1 MMIVY
6 DKLPKLIK
14 EMGLENIK
22 SHLINNAIR
31 NIDEMEQE
39 LINKDI
45 KQMKIIANST
55 VDYMEAVTGNK
66 YGPQVFDNTEYLNK
80 LEKYHLVIKLAL
92 FKKIDRLKNINNLI
106 ALLQIK
112 TIPLMIQWDVNEAV
126 KLIKTIF
133 KQLGYS
139 KKDYSIE
146 KFFDDDDKDLCD
158 IEITFIKNRKL
169 YKDYFND
176 GLLLTYN
183 SKEGIRI
190 IMKNT
195 MEKIIENLV
204 GGNE

>member
-1 MMIVY
+1 MLIVY
-6 DKLPKLIK
+6 DKLPKIIK
-14 EMGLENIK
+14 ELGLENIK
-22 SHLINNAIR
+22 THLVNNAIK

-39 LINKDI
+39 LLNKKI
-45 KQMKIIANST
+45 RQMKIIANNT

-66 YGPQVFDNTEYLNK
+66 YGPQVFTNAEYLNK
-80 LEKYHLVIKLAL
+80 LERYHLILKLAL
-92 FKKIDRLKNINNLI
+92 FKKIEQLKNIDELI

-112 TIPLMIQWDVNEAV
+112 TIPLMIQWDVNKAV
-126 KLIKTIF
+126 NLIKSIF

-146 KFFDDDDKDLCD
+146 TFFETNDLCD
-158 IEITFIKNRKL
+158 IEITFIKNKKM
-169 YKDYFND
+169 YNDYFND

-183 SKEGIRI
+183 NKEGIRI

-195 MEKIIENLV
+195 MEELIKFL

>member
-1 MMIVY
+1 MLIVY
-6 DKLPKLIK
+6 DKLPKIIK
-14 EMGLENIK
+14 ELGLENIQT
-22 SHLINNAIR
+22 HLVNNAIE
-31 NIDEMEQE
+31 NINEMEQE
-39 LINKDI
+39 ITNKSI

-66 YGPQVFDNTEYLNK
+66 YGPQVFNNTEYLNK
-80 LEKYHLVIKLAL
+80 LEKYHMILKLAL
-92 FKKIDRLKNINNLI
+92 FKKIEQLKNIDELR

-112 TIPLMIQWDVNEAV
+112 TIPLMIQWDVDEAV
-126 KLIKTIF
+126 KLIKSIF

-146 KFFDDDDKDLCD
+146 TFFETNDLCD
-158 IEITFIKNRKL
+158 IEITFIKNKKL
-169 YKDYFND
+169 YNDYFND

-190 IMKNT
+190 VMKNT
-195 MEKIIENLV
+195 MEELIKFL

>member
-1 MMIVY
+1 MLIVY
-6 DKLPKLIK
+6 DKLPKIIK
-14 EMGLENIK
+14 ELGLENIK
-22 SHLINNAIR
+22 THLVNNAIK

-39 LINKDI
+39 LLNKKI
-45 KQMKIIANST
+45 KQMKIIANNT

-66 YGPQVFDNTEYLNK
+66 YGPQVFTNTEYLNK
-80 LEKYHLVIKLAL
+80 LERYHLILKLAL
-92 FKKIDRLKNINNLI
+92 FKKIDQLKNIDELI

-126 KLIKTIF
+126 KLIKEIF

-146 KFFDDDDKDLCD
+146 TFFETNDLCD
-158 IEITFIKNRKL
+158 IEITFIKNKKM
-169 YKDYFND
+169 YNDYFND

-183 SKEGIRI
+183 NKEGIRI

-195 MEKIIENLV
+195 MEELIKFL

>member
-1 MMIVY
+1 MLIVY
-6 DKLPKLIK
+6 DKLPKIIK
-14 EMGLENIK
+14 ELGLENIK
-22 SHLINNAIR
+22 THLVNNAIK

-39 LINKDI
+39 ITNKNI
-45 KQMKIIANST
+45 KQMKIIANNT

-66 YGPQVFDNTEYLNK
+66 YGPQVFNNTEYLNK
-80 LEKYHLVIKLAL
+80 LEKYHLILKLAL
-92 FKKIDRLKNINNLI
+92 FKKIEQLKNIDELI

-112 TIPLMIQWDVNEAV
+112 TIPLMIQWDVDEAV
-126 KLIKTIF
+126 KLIKSIF

-146 KFFDDDDKDLCD
+146 TFFETNDLCD
-158 IEITFIKNRKL
+158 IEITFIKNKKM
-169 YKDYFND
+169 YNDYFND

-183 SKEGIRI
+183 NKEGIRI

-195 MEKIIENLV
+195 MEELIKLL

>member
-22 SHLINNAIR
+22 SHLINNAIK
-31 NIDEMEQE
+31 NIDEMERE

-66 YGPQVFDNTEYLNK
+66 YGPQVFNNTEYLNK

-106 ALLQIK
+106 ALFQIK

-146 KFFDDDDKDLCD
+146 KFFDDSDKDLCD

-169 YKDYFND
+169 YNDYFND
-176 GLLLTYN
+176 GLILTYN

-195 MEKIIENLV
+195 MEEIIKAL

>member
-6 DKLPKLIK
+6 DKLPKIIK
-14 EMGLENIK
+14 ELGLENIK
-22 SHLINNAIR
+22 THLVNNAIE
-31 NIDEMEQE
+31 NINEMEQE
-39 LINKDI
+39 LLNKSI
-45 KQMKIIANST
+45 KQMKIIANNT

-66 YGPQVFDNTEYLNK
+66 YGPQVFNNTEYLNK
-80 LEKYHLVIKLAL
+80 LERYHLILKLAL
-92 FKKIDRLKNINNLI
+92 FKKIEQLKNIDELI

-112 TIPLMIQWDVNEAV
+112 TIPLMIQWDVDEAV
-126 KLIKTIF
+126 KLIKSIF

-146 KFFDDDDKDLCD
+146 TFFETNDLCD
-158 IEITFIKNRKL
+158 IEITFIKNKKM
-169 YKDYFND
+169 YNDYFND
-176 GLLLTYN
+176 GILLTYN

-195 MEKIIENLV
+195 MEELIKFL

>member
-1 MMIVY
+1 MLIVY
-6 DKLPKLIK
+6 DKLPKIIK
-14 EMGLENIK
+14 ELGLENIK
-22 SHLINNAIR
+22 THLVNNAIE
-31 NIDEMEQE
+31 NINEMEQE
-39 LINKDI
+39 ITNKSI
-45 KQMKIIANST
+45 KQMKIIANNT

-66 YGPQVFDNTEYLNK
+66 YGPQVFNNAEYLNK
-80 LEKYHLVIKLAL
+80 LEKYHLILKLAL
-92 FKKIDRLKNINNLI
+92 FKKIERLKNIDELI

-126 KLIKTIF
+126 KLIKEIF

-146 KFFDDDDKDLCD
+146 TFFETNDLCD
-158 IEITFIKNRKL
+158 IEITFIKNRKM
-169 YKDYFND
+169 YNDYFND

-183 SKEGIRI
+183 NKEGIKI

-195 MEKIIENLV
+195 MEELIKFL

>member
-6 DKLPKLIK
+6 DKLPKIIK
-14 EMGLENIK
+14 ELGLENIK
-22 SHLINNAIR
+22 THLVNNAIK

-39 LINKDI
+39 LLNKKI
-45 KQMKIIANST
+45 KQMKIIANNT

-66 YGPQVFDNTEYLNK
+66 YGPQVFTNTEYLNK
-80 LEKYHLVIKLAL
+80 LERYHLILKLAL
-92 FKKIDRLKNINNLI
+92 FKKIDQLKNIDELI

-126 KLIKTIF
+126 KLIKEIF

-146 KFFDDDDKDLCD
+146 TFFETNDLCD
-158 IEITFIKNRKL
+158 IEITFIKNKKM
-169 YKDYFND
+169 YNDYFND

-183 SKEGIRI
+183 NKEGIRI

-195 MEKIIENLV
+195 MEELIKFL

>member
-1 MMIVY
+1 MMILY
-6 DKLPKLIK
+6 DKLPKIIK
-14 EMGLENIK
+14 ELGLENIK
-22 SHLINNAIR
+22 THLVNNAIK

-39 LINKDI
+39 LLNKKI
-45 KQMKIIANST
+45 KQMKIIANNT

-66 YGPQVFDNTEYLNK
+66 YGPQVFNNAEYLNK
-80 LEKYHLVIKLAL
+80 LEKYHLILKLAL
-92 FKKIDRLKNINNLI
+92 FKKIEQLKNIDELI

-112 TIPLMIQWDVNEAV
+112 AIPLMIQWDVNEAV
-126 KLIKTIF
+126 KLIKEIF

-146 KFFDDDDKDLCD
+146 TFFETNDLCD
-158 IEITFIKNRKL
+158 IEITFIKNKKL
-169 YKDYFND
+169 YNDYFND

-183 SKEGIRI
+183 NKEGIRI

-195 MEKIIENLV
+195 MEELIKYL

>member
-1 MMIVY
+1 MLIVY
-6 DKLPKLIK
+6 DKLPKIIK
-14 EMGLENIK
+14 ELGLENIK
-22 SHLINNAIR
+22 THLVNNAIK

-39 LINKDI
+39 LLNKKI
-45 KQMKIIANST
+45 KQMKIIANNT

-66 YGPQVFDNTEYLNK
+66 YGPQMFTNTEYLNK
-80 LEKYHLVIKLAL
+80 LEKYHLILKLAL
-92 FKKIDRLKNINNLI
+92 FKKIEQLKNIDELI

-126 KLIKTIF
+126 KLIKEIF

-146 KFFDDDDKDLCD
+146 TFFETNDLCD
-158 IEITFIKNRKL
+158 IEITFIKNKKM
-169 YKDYFND
+169 YNDYFND

-183 SKEGIRI
+183 NKEGIRI

-195 MEKIIENLV
+195 MEELIKFL

>member
-6 DKLPKLIK
+6 DKLPKIIK
-14 EMGLENIK
+14 ELGLENIK
-22 SHLINNAIR
+22 THLVNNAIK
-31 NIDEMEQE
+31 NINEMEQE
-39 LINKDI
+39 ITNKSI
-45 KQMKIIANST
+45 KQMKIIANNT

-66 YGPQVFDNTEYLNK
+66 YGPQVFTNTEYLNK
-80 LEKYHLVIKLAL
+80 LERYHLILKLAL
-92 FKKIDRLKNINNLI
+92 FKKIEQLKNIDELI

-112 TIPLMIQWDVNEAV
+112 TIPLMIQWDVDEAV
-126 KLIKTIF
+126 KLIKSIF

-146 KFFDDDDKDLCD
+146 TFFETNDLCD
-158 IEITFIKNRKL
+158 IEITFIKNKKM
-169 YKDYFND
+169 YNDYFND

-183 SKEGIRI
+183 NKEGIRI

-195 MEKIIENLV
+195 MEELIKLL

>member
-1 MMIVY
+1 MLIVY
-6 DKLPKLIK
+6 DKLPKIIK
-14 EMGLENIK
+14 ELGLENIK
-22 SHLINNAIR
+22 THLVNNAIK

-39 LINKDI
+39 LLNKKI
-45 KQMKIIANST
+45 KQMKIIANNT

-66 YGPQVFDNTEYLNK
+66 YGPQVFNNTEYLNK
-80 LEKYHLVIKLAL
+80 LEKYHLILKLAL
-92 FKKIDRLKNINNLI
+92 FKKIEQLKDIDELI

-126 KLIKTIF
+126 KLIKEIF

-146 KFFDDDDKDLCD
+146 TFFETNDLCD
-158 IEITFIKNRKL
+158 IEITFIKNRKM
-169 YKDYFND
+169 YNDYFND

-183 SKEGIRI
+183 NKEGIRI

-195 MEKIIENLV
+195 MEELIKLL

>member
-1 MMIVY
+1 MLIVY
-6 DKLPKLIK
+6 DKLPKIIK
-14 EMGLENIK
+14 ELGLENIK
-22 SHLINNAIR
+22 THLVNNAIE
-31 NIDEMEQE
+31 NINEMEQE
-39 LINKDI
+39 ITNKSI
-45 KQMKIIANST
+45 KQMKIIANNT

-66 YGPQVFDNTEYLNK
+66 YGPQVFNNAEYLNK
-80 LEKYHLVIKLAL
+80 LEKYHLILKLAL
-92 FKKIDRLKNINNLI
+92 FKKIERLKNIDELI

-126 KLIKTIF
+126 KLIKEIF

-146 KFFDDDDKDLCD
+146 TFFETNDLCD
-158 IEITFIKNRKL
+158 IEITFIKNRKM
-169 YKDYFND
+169 YNDYFND

-183 SKEGIRI
+183 NKEGIRI

-195 MEKIIENLV
+195 MEELIKFL

>member
-6 DKLPKLIK
+6 DKLPKIIK
-14 EMGLENIK
+14 ELGLENIK
-22 SHLINNAIR
+22 THLVNNTIENIN
-31 NIDEMEQE
+31 EMEQE
-39 LINKDI
+39 ITNKSI
-45 KQMKIIANST
+45 KQMKIIANNT

-66 YGPQVFDNTEYLNK
+66 YGPQVFNNTEYLNK
-80 LEKYHLVIKLAL
+80 LEKYHMILKLAL
-92 FKKIDRLKNINNLI
+92 FKKIEQLKNIDELI

-126 KLIKTIF
+126 KLIKEIF

-146 KFFDDDDKDLCD
+146 TFFETNDLCD
-158 IEITFIKNRKL
+158 IEITFIKNRKM
-169 YKDYFND
+169 YNDYFND

-183 SKEGIRI
+183 NKEGIRI

-195 MEKIIENLV
+195 MEELIKYL

>member
-14 EMGLENIK
+14 ELGLENIK
-22 SHLINNAIR
+22 THLVNNAIE
-31 NIDEMEQE
+31 NINEMEQE
-39 LINKDI
+39 ITNKSI
-45 KQMKIIANST
+45 KQMKIIANNT

-66 YGPQVFDNTEYLNK
+66 YGPQVFNNTEYLNK
-80 LEKYHLVIKLAL
+80 LEKYHIILKLAL
-92 FKKIDRLKNINNLI
+92 FKKIEQLKNINELI

-112 TIPLMIQWDVNEAV
+112 TIPLMIQWDVDEAV
-126 KLIKTIF
+126 KLIKSIF

-146 KFFDDDDKDLCD
+146 KFFDDENKDLCD

-169 YKDYFND
+169 YNDYFND

-195 MEKIIENLV
+195 MEEIIKAL

>member
-14 EMGLENIK
+14 ELGLENIK
-22 SHLINNAIR
+22 AHLVNNAIE
-31 NIDEMEQE
+31 NINEMEQE
-39 LINKDI
+39 ITNKSI
-45 KQMKIIANST
+45 KQMKIIANNT

-66 YGPQVFDNTEYLNK
+66 YGPQVFNNTEYLNK
-80 LEKYHLVIKLAL
+80 LEKYHMILKLAL
-92 FKKIDRLKNINNLI
+92 FKKIEQLKNIDELI

-112 TIPLMIQWDVNEAV
+112 TIPLMIQWDVDEAV
-126 KLIKTIF
+126 KLIKSIF

-146 KFFDDDDKDLCD
+146 TFFETNDLCD
-158 IEITFIKNRKL
+158 IEITFIKNRKM
-169 YKDYFND
+169 YNDYFND

-195 MEKIIENLV
+195 MEKLIKFL

>member
-6 DKLPKLIK
+6 DKLPKIIK
-14 EMGLENIK
+14 ELGLENIK
-22 SHLINNAIR
+22 THLINNAIK

-39 LINKDI
+39 LLNKKI
-45 KQMKIIANST
+45 KQMKIIANNT

-66 YGPQVFDNTEYLNK
+66 YGPQVFNNTEYLNK
-80 LEKYHLVIKLAL
+80 LEKYHMILKLAL
-92 FKKIDRLKNINNLI
+92 FKKIEQLKNIDELI

-112 TIPLMIQWDVNEAV
+112 TIPLMIQWDVDEAV
-126 KLIKTIF
+126 KLIKSIF

-146 KFFDDDDKDLCD
+146 TFFETNDLCD
-158 IEITFIKNRKL
+158 IEITFIKNRKM
-169 YKDYFND
+169 YNDYFND
-176 GLLLTYN
+176 GILLTYN

-195 MEKIIENLV
+195 MEELIKFL

>member
-6 DKLPKLIK
+6 DKLPKIIK
-14 EMGLENIK
+14 ELGLENIK
-22 SHLINNAIR
+22 THLVNNAIE
-31 NIDEMEQE
+31 NINEMEQE
-39 LINKDI
+39 IANKSI
-45 KQMKIIANST
+45 KQMKIIANNT

-66 YGPQVFDNTEYLNK
+66 YGPQVFTNTEYLNK
-80 LEKYHLVIKLAL
+80 LEKYHLILKLAL
-92 FKKIDRLKNINNLI
+92 FKKIEQLKNIDELI

-112 TIPLMIQWDVNEAV
+112 TIQLMIQWDVDEAV
-126 KLIKTIF
+126 KLIKSIF

-146 KFFDDDDKDLCD
+146 TFFETNDLCD
-158 IEITFIKNRKL
+158 IEITFIKNKKM
-169 YKDYFND
+169 YNDYFND

-183 SKEGIRI
+183 NKEGIRI

-195 MEKIIENLV
+195 MEELIKLL

>member
-6 DKLPKLIK
+6 DKLPKIIK
-14 EMGLENIK
+14 ELGLENIK
-22 SHLINNAIR
+22 THLVNNAIK

-39 LINKDI
+39 LLNKKI
-45 KQMKIIANST
+45 KQMKIIANNT

-66 YGPQVFDNTEYLNK
+66 YGPQVFNNTEYLNK
-80 LEKYHLVIKLAL
+80 LERYHLILKLAL
-92 FKKIDRLKNINNLI
+92 FKKIEQLKNIDELI

-126 KLIKTIF
+126 KLIKEIF

-139 KKDYSIE
+139 KKDYLIE
-146 KFFDDDDKDLCD
+146 TFFETNDLCD
-158 IEITFIKNRKL
+158 IEITFIKNRKM
-169 YKDYFND
+169 YNDYFND

-183 SKEGIRI
+183 NKEGIRI

-195 MEKIIENLV
+195 MEELIKFL

>member
-6 DKLPKLIK
+6 DKLPKIIK
-14 EMGLENIK
+14 ELGLENIK
-22 SHLINNAIR
+22 THLVNNAIK
-31 NIDEMEQE
+31 NINEMEQE
-39 LINKDI
+39 ITNKSI
-45 KQMKIIANST
+45 KQMKIIANNT

-66 YGPQVFDNTEYLNK
+66 YGPQVFNNTEYLNK
-80 LEKYHLVIKLAL
+80 LEKYHMILKLAL
-92 FKKIDRLKNINNLI
+92 FKKIEQLKNIDELI

-126 KLIKTIF
+126 KLIKEIF

-146 KFFDDDDKDLCD
+146 TFFETNDLCD
-158 IEITFIKNRKL
+158 IEITFIKNKKM
-169 YKDYFND
+169 YNDYFND

-183 SKEGIRI
+183 NKEGIRI

-195 MEKIIENLV
+195 MEDLIKFL

>member
-6 DKLPKLIK
+6 DKLPKIIK
-14 EMGLENIK
+14 ELGLENIK
-22 SHLINNAIR
+22 THLVNNAIE
-31 NIDEMEQE
+31 NINEMEQE
-39 LINKDI
+39 ITNKSI
-45 KQMKIIANST
+45 KQMKIIANNT

-66 YGPQVFDNTEYLNK
+66 YGPQVFNNTEYLNK
-80 LEKYHLVIKLAL
+80 LEKYHMILKLAL
-92 FKKIDRLKNINNLI
+92 FKKIEQLKNIDELI

-126 KLIKTIF
+126 KLIKEIF

-146 KFFDDDDKDLCD
+146 TFFETNDLCD
-158 IEITFIKNRKL
+158 IEITFIKNKKM
-169 YKDYFND
+169 YNDYFND

-183 SKEGIRI
+183 NKEGIRI

-195 MEKIIENLV
+195 MEELIKYL

>member
-6 DKLPKLIK
+6 DKLPKIIK
-14 EMGLENIK
+14 ELGLENIK
-22 SHLINNAIR
+22 AHLVNNAIK

-45 KQMKIIANST
+45 NQMKIIANST
-55 VDYMEAVTGNK
+55 VDYMESVTGNK
-66 YGPQVFDNTEYLNK
+66 YGPQVFNNTEYLSK
-80 LEKYHLVIKLAL
+80 LEKYHIILKLAL
-92 FKKIDRLKNINNLI
+92 FKKIEQLKNINELI

-112 TIPLMIQWDVNEAV
+112 TIPLMIQWDSDEAV
-126 KLIKTIF
+126 KLIKSIF

-146 KFFDDDDKDLCD
+146 KFFDDNDKDLCD
-158 IEITFIKNRKL
+158 IEIVFIKNRKL
-169 YKDYFND
+169 YNDYFND

-195 MEKIIENLV
+195 IDEIIKAL

>member
-6 DKLPKLIK
+6 DKLPKIIK
-14 EMGLENIK
+14 ELGLENIK
-22 SHLINNAIR
+22 THLVNNAIK

-39 LINKDI
+39 LLNKKI
-45 KQMKIIANST
+45 KQMKIIANNT

-66 YGPQVFDNTEYLNK
+66 YGPQVFNNTEYLNK
-80 LEKYHLVIKLAL
+80 LEKYHLILKLAL
-92 FKKIDRLKNINNLI
+92 FKKIEQLKNIDELI

-126 KLIKTIF
+126 KLIKEIF

-146 KFFDDDDKDLCD
+146 TFFETNDLCD
-158 IEITFIKNRKL
+158 IEITFIKNKKM
-169 YKDYFND
+169 YNDYFND

-183 SKEGIRI
+183 NKEGIRI

-195 MEKIIENLV
+195 MEELIKYL

>member
-6 DKLPKLIK
+6 DKLPKIIK
-14 EMGLENIK
+14 ELGLENIK
-22 SHLINNAIR
+22 THLVNNAIK

-39 LINKDI
+39 LLNKKI
-45 KQMKIIANST
+45 KQMKIIANNT

-66 YGPQVFDNTEYLNK
+66 YGPQVFNNTEYLNK
-80 LEKYHLVIKLAL
+80 LEKYHLILKLAL
-92 FKKIDRLKNINNLI
+92 FKKIEQLKNIDELI

-126 KLIKTIF
+126 KLIKSIF

-146 KFFDDDDKDLCD
+146 TFFENNDLCD
-158 IEITFIKNRKL
+158 IEITFIKNKKM
-169 YKDYFND
+169 YNDYFND

-183 SKEGIRI
+183 NKEGIRI

-195 MEKIIENLV
+195 MEELIKFL

>member
-14 EMGLENIK
+14 ELGLENIK
-22 SHLINNAIR
+22 AHLVNNAIE
-31 NIDEMEQE
+31 NINEMEQE
-39 LINKDI
+39 ITNKSI
-45 KQMKIIANST
+45 KQMKIIANNT

-66 YGPQVFDNTEYLNK
+66 YGPQVFNNTEYLNK
-80 LEKYHLVIKLAL
+80 LEKYHMILKLAL
-92 FKKIDRLKNINNLI
+92 FKKIEQLKNIDELI

-112 TIPLMIQWDVNEAV
+112 TIPLMIQWDVDEAV
-126 KLIKTIF
+126 KLIKEIF

-146 KFFDDDDKDLCD
+146 TFFETNDLCD
-158 IEITFIKNRKL
+158 IEITFIKNKKM
-169 YKDYFND
+169 YNDYFND

-183 SKEGIRI
+183 NKEGIRI

-195 MEKIIENLV
+195 MEELIKFL

>member
-6 DKLPKLIK
+6 DKLPKIIK
-14 EMGLENIK
+14 ELGLENIK
-22 SHLINNAIR
+22 THLINNAIK

-39 LINKDI
+39 LLNKKI
-45 KQMKIIANST
+45 KQMKIIANNT

-66 YGPQVFDNTEYLNK
+66 YGPQVFNNTEYLNK
-80 LEKYHLVIKLAL
+80 LEKYHMILKLAL
-92 FKKIDRLKNINNLI
+92 FKKIEQLKNIDELI

-112 TIPLMIQWDVNEAV
+112 TIPLMIQWDVDEAV
-126 KLIKTIF
+126 KLIKSIF
-133 KQLGYS
+133 KQLSYS

-146 KFFDDDDKDLCD
+146 TFFETNDLCD
-158 IEITFIKNRKL
+158 IEITFIKNRKM
-169 YKDYFND
+169 YNDYFND

-195 MEKIIENLV
+195 MEELIKFL

>member
-22 SHLINNAIR
+22 SHLINNAIK
-31 NIDEMEQE
+31 NIDEMERE

-66 YGPQVFDNTEYLNK
+66 YGPQVFNNTEYLNK
-80 LEKYHLVIKLAL
+80 LEKYHLVLKLAL
-92 FKKIDRLKNINNLI
+92 FRKIDRLKNINNLI

-112 TIPLMIQWDVNEAV
+112 TIPLMIQWDVDKAV
-126 KLIKTIF
+126 KLIKSIF

-146 KFFDDDDKDLCD
+146 KFFDDNDKDLCD

-169 YKDYFND
+169 YNDYFND
-176 GLLLTYN
+176 GLILTYN

-195 MEKIIENLV
+195 MEEIIKAL

>member
-1 MMIVY
+1 MLIVY
-6 DKLPKLIK
+6 NKLPKIIK
-14 EMGLENIK
+14 ELGLENIK
-22 SHLINNAIR
+22 AHLVNNAIK

-66 YGPQVFDNTEYLNK
+66 YGPQVFNNTEYLNK
-80 LEKYHLVIKLAL
+80 LEKYHIILKLAL
-92 FKKIDRLKNINNLI
+92 FKKIEHLKNINELI

-112 TIPLMIQWDVNEAV
+112 TIQLMIQWDVDEAV
-126 KLIKTIF
+126 KLIKSIF

-146 KFFDDDDKDLCD
+146 KFFDDENNDLCD

-169 YKDYFND
+169 YNDYFND

-195 MEKIIENLV
+195 MEEIIKSL

>member
-1 MMIVY
+1 MLIVY
-6 DKLPKLIK
+6 DKLPKIIK
-14 EMGLENIK
+14 ELGLENIK
-22 SHLINNAIR
+22 THLVNNAIK

-39 LINKDI
+39 LLNKKI
-45 KQMKIIANST
+45 KQMKIIANNT

-66 YGPQVFDNTEYLNK
+66 YGPQVFNNTEYLNK
-80 LEKYHLVIKLAL
+80 LEKYHLILKLAL
-92 FKKIDRLKNINNLI
+92 FKKIEQLKNIDELI

-126 KLIKTIF
+126 KLIKEIF

-146 KFFDDDDKDLCD
+146 TFFETNDLCD
-158 IEITFIKNRKL
+158 IEITFIKNRKM
-169 YKDYFND
+169 YNDYFND

-183 SKEGIRI
+183 NKEGIRI

-195 MEKIIENLV
+195 MEELIKYL

>member
-6 DKLPKLIK
+6 DKLPKIIK
-14 EMGLENIK
+14 ELGLENIK
-22 SHLINNAIR
+22 THLVNNAIK

-39 LINKDI
+39 LLNKKI
-45 KQMKIIANST
+45 KQMKIIANNT

-66 YGPQVFDNTEYLNK
+66 YGPQVFTNTEYLNK
-80 LEKYHLVIKLAL
+80 LERYHLILKLAL
-92 FKKIDRLKNINNLI
+92 FKKIEQLKNIDELI

-112 TIPLMIQWDVNEAV
+112 TIPLMIQWDVDEAV
-126 KLIKTIF
+126 KLIKSIF

-146 KFFDDDDKDLCD
+146 TFFETNDLCD
-158 IEITFIKNRKL
+158 IEITFIKNKKM
-169 YKDYFND
+169 YNDYFND

-183 SKEGIRI
+183 NKEGIRI

-195 MEKIIENLV
+195 MEELIKFL

>member
-14 EMGLENIK
+14 EIGLENIK
-22 SHLINNAIR
+22 SHLINNAIK
-31 NIDEMEQE
+31 NIDEMERE

-66 YGPQVFDNTEYLNK
+66 YGPQVFNNTEYLNK

-112 TIPLMIQWDVNEAV
+112 TIPLMIQWDANEVV

-146 KFFDDDDKDLCD
+146 KFFDDENKDLCD

-169 YKDYFND
+169 YNDYFND

-195 MEKIIENLV
+195 MEEIIKAL

>member
-14 EMGLENIK
+14 ELGLENIK
-22 SHLINNAIR
+22 AHLVNNAIE
-31 NIDEMEQE
+31 NINEMEQE
-39 LINKDI
+39 ITNKSI
-45 KQMKIIANST
+45 KQMKIIANNT

-66 YGPQVFDNTEYLNK
+66 YGPQVFTNTEYLNK
-80 LEKYHLVIKLAL
+80 LEKYHMILKLAL
-92 FKKIDRLKNINNLI
+92 FKKIEQLKNIDELI

-112 TIPLMIQWDVNEAV
+112 TIPLMIQWDVDEAV
-126 KLIKTIF
+126 KLIKSIF

-146 KFFDDDDKDLCD
+146 TFFETNDLCD
-158 IEITFIKNRKL
+158 IEITFIKNKKM
-169 YKDYFND
+169 YNDYFND

-183 SKEGIRI
+183 NKEGIRI

-195 MEKIIENLV
+195 MEELIKFL

>member
-14 EMGLENIK
+14 DLGLENIK
-22 SHLINNAIR
+22 AHLVNNAIK
-31 NIDEMEQE
+31 NIDEMEME

-66 YGPQVFDNTEYLNK
+66 YGPQVFNNTEYLNK
-80 LEKYHLVIKLAL
+80 LEKYHMILKLAL
-92 FKKIDRLKNINNLI
+92 FKKIEQLKNIDELI

-112 TIPLMIQWDVNEAV
+112 TIPLMIQWDVDEAV
-126 KLIKTIF
+126 KLIKSIF

-146 KFFDDDDKDLCD
+146 TFFETNDLCD
-158 IEITFIKNRKL
+158 IEITFIKNRKM
-169 YKDYFND
+169 YNDYFND

-183 SKEGIRI
+183 NKEGIRI

-195 MEKIIENLV
+195 MEELIKFL

>member
-1 MMIVY
+1 MLIVY
-6 DKLPKLIK
+6 DKLPKVIK
-14 EMGLENIK
+14 ELGLENIK
-22 SHLINNAIR
+22 THLINNAIE
-31 NIDEMEQE
+31 NINEMEQE
-39 LINKDI
+39 ITNKSI
-45 KQMKIIANST
+45 KQMKIIANNT

-66 YGPQVFDNTEYLNK
+66 YGPQVFNNAEYLNK
-80 LEKYHLVIKLAL
+80 LEKYHLILKLAL
-92 FKKIDRLKNINNLI
+92 FKKIEQLKNIDELI

-126 KLIKTIF
+126 KVIKEIF

-146 KFFDDDDKDLCD
+146 TFFETNDLCD
-158 IEITFIKNRKL
+158 IEITFIKNRKM
-169 YKDYFND
+169 YNDYFND

-183 SKEGIRI
+183 NKEGIRI

-195 MEKIIENLV
+195 MEELIKFL